1 MEQKIKIVVTG
12 LVLVVA
18 FTVAQSENNRS
29 KREAFGISEKMSFFI
44 TSINPGNGG
53 NLGGLEG
60 ADAYCKQLAESVG
73 VPGKTW
79 RAYLSTKTSNAK
91 DRIGNG
97 PWYNAKGELIAKDLE
112 ELHGTNFLNKQTALN
127 EKGKSVSG
135 RGDTPNEHDILTGS
149 TYEGLAVATSTDTT
163 CSDWT
168 SGTQGSATVGHHD
181 RIGINESAPMKSWNS
196 SHLTRGCSVEAF
208 RTTGGAGLYYC
219 FAK

>member
-1 MEQKIKIVVTG
+1 MEQKIKIVAII
-12 LVLVVA
+12 VLLSVA
-18 FTVAQSENNRS
+18 FIMNHNENNRA
-29 KREAFGISEKMSFFI
+29 KRTALGISDNMSFFI
-44 TSINPGNGG
+44 TSVNPGNGG

-60 ADAYCKQLAESVG
+60 ADAYCGQLAEEVG
-73 VPGKTW
+73 VTGKTW
-79 RAYLSTKTSNAK
+79 RAYLSTKTVNAK

-97 PWYNAKGELIAKDLE
+97 PWYNAKGELIANNLA

-127 EKGKSVSG
+127 EKGQPVSG

-181 RIGINESAPMKSWNS
+181 RIGINDSAPMKSWNS

-219 FAK
+219 FAQ